1 MKNAVSPTVPRV
13 SGNPMEAR
21 EAHPLNALFPTEAR
35 PSPRSARSRD
45 EQLAKAYCPMSGTE
59 ASSIL
64 SRAEQLAKAL

>member
-1 MKNAVSPTVPRV
+1 MAV
-13 SGNPMEAR
+13 
-21 EAHPLNALFPTEAR
+21 HPLNALFPTEAR
-35 PSPRSARSRD
+35 QSPRSARSRD